1 MVEEIILSCEYSHNS
16 GTAYFDNISVVYD
29 PEGTSQ
35 YIYDEN
41 GRTKVSITG
50 NDVIYYSYNTSGKLK
65 DKITR
70 KSRVLYDYTSTG
82 NLKSEKYYTYSG
94 QLLYL
99 ADYAPLILALGNHTL
114 EMESS
119 YQYNDYGLL
128 TQSKVKSPRE
138 DEEFITQTTYNVDA
152 GSRIFGSI
160 KTTIDSLS
168 ETVMYF
174 YDEANGRLLANIQ
187 PDGNGTCYSYD
198 AMGNLTMVQPS
209 VYSSNEWSAISNS
222 VSVEYSYNSLNQ
234 LESISANGTEY
245 NFTYDV
251 FGNKTSVAVG
261 GTSIVSQTYNPG
273 NGKINSVT
281 YSNGTVISYL
291 YDKLDRVEKLVYNNN
306 GVETV
311 YEYEYDSNG
320 NLNKY
325 TDVTLGTSTL
335 YKYDSSGRMT
345 RFIEYDTDAMK
356 NLSSAWYVYDDHS
369 RISSIFYS
377 QDYQYNSQYY
387 CDLSYYLSYWYN
399 ADDSV
404 REYKVKS
411 YDDTTYLII
420 PTYDGHNRVSAK
432 EISLDSGTDSV
443 TNNIT
448 YSYKTNGTN
457 GSTLVTQYTSKINT
471 YTQLTYNFTYDNA
484 NANITEIRDESGDI
498 LYRYM

>member
-1 MVEEIILSCEYSHNS
+1 MREDSSSSSISLVTSTEPFYSSLKLAGDITGTQVAYQHIYTASSYKQNLYASYQGATTSQQIFVVSGFAKATSVMSNPDSTFALAIEVVYHPNSGGDVPSEKQYFSFCKDTSDWQYVSGTFVIPANRMVEEIILSCEYSHNS

-70 KSRVLYDYTSTG
+70 KGRVLYDYNTTG
-82 NLKSEKYYTYSG
+82 DLKSEKYYTYSG

-99 ADYAPLILALGNHTL
+99 ADYAPLILALGTHTL

-128 TQSKVKSPRE
+128 TQSKVKSPQE

-174 YDEANGRLLANIQ
+174 YDETNGRFLANIQ

-198 AMGNLTMVQPS
+198 AIGNLTMVQPS
-209 VYSSNEWSAISNS
+209 VYSSNEWIALSNS
-222 VSVEYSYNSLNQ
+222 ISVEYSYNSLNQ

-251 FGNKTSVAVG
+251 FGNKTSAAVG

-281 YSNGTVISYL
+281 YSNGTVIS
-291 YDKLDRVEKLVYNNN
+291 
-306 GVETV
+306 
-311 YEYEYDSNG
+311 
-320 NLNKY
+320 
-325 TDVTLGTSTL
+325 
-335 YKYDSSGRMT
+335 
-345 RFIEYDTDAMK
+345 
-356 NLSSAWYVYDDHS
+356 
-369 RISSIFYS
+369 
-377 QDYQYNSQYY
+377 
-387 CDLSYYLSYWYN
+387 
-399 ADDSV
+399 
-404 REYKVKS
+404 
-411 YDDTTYLII
+411 
-420 PTYDGHNRVSAK
+420 
-432 EISLDSGTDSV
+432 
-443 TNNIT
+443 
-448 YSYKTNGTN
+448 
-457 GSTLVTQYTSKINT
+457 
-471 YTQLTYNFTYDNA
+471 
-484 NANITEIRDESGDI
+484 
-498 LYRYM
+498 